1 VFAQIQLLGGMAIDV
16 AVDEMIRNTPINKH
30 TVVLV
35 RLLARAKPRL
45 QLTSMKS
52 PGTVDPAG
60 PCRAWT
66 HGCLSR
72 GLGGWWTAT
81 YANRWDLTF
90 EWDPLGTIP
99 SCESSCVG
107 RPSGTARRTIPFRST
122 SCCPKKVWTWTNGQ
136 QVLTRE
142 FLDRE

>member
-16 AVDEMIRNTPINKH
+16 AVDEMIRDTPINKH

-72 GLGGWWTAT
+72 GLGWWTAT

-90 EWDPLGTIP
+90 EWDPLGTITP
-99 SCESSCVG
+99 HARALASGDRAG
-107 RPSGTARRTIPFRST
+107 RHGGRFHSARPVAVRRRFGPGLTASK
-122 SCCPKKVWTWTNGQ
+122 S
-136 QVLTRE
+136 
-142 FLDRE
+142 